1 MGISDIVFPRRCA
14 GCRAGPWPFCDGCR
28 AELVALE
35 PPWCARCG
43 RPTVMPA
50 VGCRDCPDQ
59 PVTSARAAFRFEG
72 PARSAIHRLKY
83 AGWQDVGSA
92 LARAMATVGSA
103 PGSREAQ
110 VVTWVPLA
118 RARLAARGYD
128 QARVLARG
136 LGRELD
142 MPTQRLLRRTVSTGP
157 QARRSAA
164 ERRAALRGA
173 FAATGQSPSVVV
185 LVDDVLTTGATA
197 ASCTRALMGAGARE
211 VHLIVAAR
219 AFRGPLRS
227 TSAGRPMR
235 GMTVGPVPRPPGHA
249 YTRAGSRPGLWLPE
263 DLPR

>member
-1 MGISDIVFPRRCA
+1 MKLSDVLFPRRCA
-14 GCRAGPWPFCDGCR
+14 GCRDGPWPFCDDCR
-28 AELVALE
+28 AELTPLE
-35 PPWCARCG
+35 SPWCERCG
-43 RPTVMPA
+43 RPTAVPA
-50 VGCRDCPDQ
+50 ATCRDCPDQ
-59 PVTSARAAFRFEG
+59 PITSARAPFRFDG
-72 PARSAIHRLKY
+72 PARAAVHRLKY

-103 PGSREAQ
+103 SGVRDAH

-142 MPTQRLLRRTVSTGP
+142 LPVQRLLRRTISTGP
-157 QARRSAA
+157 QARRSGA

-173 FAATGQSPSVVV
+173 FVATGPCPAVVV

-197 ASCTRALMGAGARE
+197 ASCARALMSAGARE
-211 VHLIVAAR
+211 VHLVVAAR

-227 TSAGRPMR
+227 TSAGRPISRMAEGR
-235 GMTVGPVPRPPGHA
+235 VPRREGRA
-249 YTRAGSRPGLWLPE
+249 YTRSGSRPGLWLPE
-263 DLPR
+263 DIPR

>member
-1 MGISDIVFPRRCA
+1 MRISDIVFPRRCA
-14 GCRAGPWPFCDGCR
+14 GCREGPWPFCDGCR

-35 PPWCARCG
+35 PPWCERCG
-43 RPTVMPA
+43 RPTVAPA
-50 VGCRDCPDQ
+50 PSCRDCPDH
-59 PVTSARAAFRFEG
+59 PLTSARAPFRFEG

-83 AGWQDVGSA
+83 AGWQDVGPA
-92 LARAMATVGSA
+92 LARAMAAVGSA
-103 PGSREAQ
+103 SGTRDAQ
-110 VVTWVPLA
+110 AITWVPLA

-142 MPTQRLLRRTVSTGP
+142 LPVERLLRRKVSSGP
-157 QARRSAA
+157 QARRSGA

-173 FAATGQSPSVVV
+173 FAATGPCPPVVL

-197 ASCTRALMGAGARE
+197 ASCTRALTAAGARE

-219 AFRGPLRS
+219 AYRGPLRS
-227 TSAGRPMR
+227 ASAGRPMYR
-235 GMTVGPVPRPPGHA
+235 MTEGRVPPPQGRA

-263 DLPR
+263 DIPR

>member
-1 MGISDIVFPRRCA
+1 MGLSDIVFPRRCA
-14 GCRAGPWPFCDGCR
+14 GCRDGPWPFCDQCR
-28 AELVALE
+28 GELVALE
-35 PPWCARCG
+35 PPWCERCG
-43 RPTVMPA
+43 RPTGAPA
-50 VGCRDCPDQ
+50 AMCRDCPDQ
-59 PVTSARAAFRFEG
+59 PLTSARAAFRFEG

-92 LARAMATVGSA
+92 LARAMATVGTS
-103 PGSREAQ
+103 PGAREAH
-110 VVTWVPLA
+110 VITWVPLA

-142 MPTQRLLRRTVSTGP
+142 LPVQRLLRRTISSGP
-157 QARRSAA
+157 QARRGGA

-173 FAATGQSPSVVV
+173 FAAIGPSPGVVI

-197 ASCTRALMGAGARE
+197 ASCTRALMEAGTRE
-211 VHLIVAAR
+211 VHLIAAAR

-227 TSAGRPMR
+227 TSAGRPM
-235 GMTVGPVPRPPGHA
+235 GAMTVGPLPRPRSHA

-263 DLPR
+263 DIPR